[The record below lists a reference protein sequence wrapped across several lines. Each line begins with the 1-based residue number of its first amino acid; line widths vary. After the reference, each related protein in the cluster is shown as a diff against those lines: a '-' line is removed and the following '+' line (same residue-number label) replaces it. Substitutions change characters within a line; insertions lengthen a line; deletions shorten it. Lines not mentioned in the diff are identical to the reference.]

1 MISLK
6 QKWITIGVL
15 LGVCLC
21 FIFLGAF
28 SIPKQ
33 SAFVYE
39 HAEQLKNKEIG
50 GIVTKMPKNSVNIF
64 LRGYFG
70 VDFGKYTEFRDFITA
85 KAALDNRRVSAIWV
99 SDVTA
104 DYLCKTGK
112 YKALRSASAPG
123 LGEERLEF
131 GFVFRSVDRVLC
143 DKTNEMLAKFE
154 ENGIT
159 KNLIDHFMNDGKNEA
174 LCGVSGKGRVLRV
187 GVTGAVPPLEMV
199 DERGNVSGVAVEL
212 AKYLAAY
219 VDMRIQFVVVDNET
233 AFSQLMCGKVDM
245 LACYGTSENHST
257 EFPDYLVS
265 DGYSVMKDYCLLVNL
280 EK

>member
-1 MISLK
+1 MISTK
-6 QKWITIGVL
+6 KKWITIGTL
-15 LGVCLC
+15 FGICLV

-28 SIPKQ
+28 AVPKQ

-39 HAEQLKNKEIG
+39 YAEQLKNREIG
-50 GIVTKMPKNSVNIF
+50 GVVTKMPKNSVNIF

-70 VDFGKYTEFRDFITA
+70 VDFGKYTEFDDFLTT
-85 KAALDNRRVSAIWV
+85 KAALDNHRVSAIWV

-104 DYLCKTGK
+104 DYLCKKGN
-112 YKALRSASAPG
+112 YRALRPASAPG

-131 GFVFRSVDRVLC
+131 GFVFRSVDTALKDRA
-143 DKTNEMLAKFE
+143 NEMLAKFE
-154 ENGIT
+154 DNGIT
-159 KNLIDHFMNDGKNEA
+159 QKLFNYFVNDGKSDA
-174 LCGVSGKGRVLRV
+174 LCGLSGKGRVLRV

-212 AKYLAAY
+212 SKYLAAY
-219 VDMRIQFVVVDNET
+219 LDMKVKFVVVDNDT
-233 AFSQLMCGKVDM
+233 AFSQLMAGKVDM

-257 EFPDYLVS
+257 EFPDYLMS
-265 DGYSVMKDYCLLVNL
+265 NGYCSMKDYCLLVNV